1 MNKNNVPTLP
11 PNTTPLERAVAI
23 ACAQIVDIPVPIRD
37 LSNPDRCP
45 VALLPFLARYFSV
58 DRWDEAWPEPV
69 KRNAIK
75 AAFYIH
81 KHKGTIAAVR
91 RVVESMGYLSKIVEW
106 WQTAPKGQ
114 RGTFSLEVGVQD
126 KGITEALYI
135 EMARLIDDARPLSRH
150 LKELR
155 ISLDLKIQ
163 SYSGVLINDGDEI
176 DIYPW
181 PCDESPSAF

>member
-1 MNKNNVPTLP
+1 MNNIAPTLP
-11 PNTTPLERAVAI
+11 PNTTALERAIAV
-23 ACAQIVDIPVPIRD
+23 ACAKIVDIPVPIRD
-37 LSNPDRCP
+37 LWNPDRCR
-45 VALLPFLARYFSV
+45 VDLLPFLAWACSV
-58 DRWDEAWPEPV
+58 DRWDDTWPESI
-69 KRNAIK
+69 KRGSIK
-75 AAFYIH
+75 AAYYIH

-106 WQTAPKGQ
+106 WQTEPKGQ

-150 LKELR
+150 LKELQ

-163 SYSGVLINDGDEI
+163 SFSGVWINDGDEI

-181 PCDESPSAF
+181 PSNESPSTL